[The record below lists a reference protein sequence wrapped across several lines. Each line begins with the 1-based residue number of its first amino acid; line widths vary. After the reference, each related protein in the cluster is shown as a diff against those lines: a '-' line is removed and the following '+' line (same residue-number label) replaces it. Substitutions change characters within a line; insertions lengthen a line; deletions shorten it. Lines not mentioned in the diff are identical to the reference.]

1 MTSFRIAAALALG
14 LTVTGPALA
23 GTSLVIDANSGAVL
37 SSENASQA
45 WHPA

>member
-1 MTSFRIAAALALG
+1 MTKLRFAAVLAFGFALACP
-14 LTVTGPALA
+14 VLA
-23 GTSLVIDANSGAVL
+23 GTSLVIDASSGEVL